1 VCPFQYEGQLV
12 PSSACADVDNN
23 SLREPSG
30 APNVRRKISLREVL
44 GMRTKPELEAKGP
57 AELAMLCQD
66 VADNPSAYSNS
77 ISSNAHQLIMEW
89 QPLQT
94 RSDPDYE
101 KQKKIEAQKI
111 ALKNRM
117 AEFLSAIL

>member
-1 VCPFQYEGQLV
+1 MP
-12 PSSACADVDNN
+12 
-23 SLREPSG
+23 
-30 APNVRRKISLREVL
+30 
-44 GMRTKPELEAKGP
+44 TKRELESKGP
-57 AELAMLCQD
+57 VELAMLCQK

-77 ISSNAHQLIMEW
+77 ISSNARKLIIEW

-101 KQKKIEAQKI
+101 KQKKLEAQKM

-117 AEFLSAIL
+117 AEFLPAIL